1 MKQLLLALGLISSLC
16 PTLNFAAEAPPAAAA
31 TTPTASPAASPAD
44 GTPAA
49 PPAPAAAAATAAP
62 ATSAAAAKAQSKS
75 AAPGAPATP
84 AAAPQVLVVTSLGN
98 FTLELNA
105 ERAPLTVAHFLKYV
119 DQGQYSGTLFH
130 RVIAN
135 FVIQGGGFDGNY
147 KPKPA
152 PAKVVNESGNG
163 LTNQRGTV
171 GMARSQDPHG
181 SDAQF
186 YVNLYDNEALDPN
199 KTRWGYAVFGKVV
212 QGMEVVDKIG
222 NVATGARGPF
232 KEDAPLK
239 PVLIERIERVAS
251 P

>member
-1 MKQLLLALGLISSLC
+1 MKQLLLVLGLILGSCPALC
-16 PTLNFAAEAPPAAAA
+16 FAAEAPPAAAA
-31 TTPTASPAASPAD
+31 TPAATPAPSPAPSPAD
-44 GTPAA
+44 G
-49 PPAPAAAAATAAP
+49 AAATP
-62 ATSAAAAKAQSKS
+62 PAAAKAQTKT
-75 AAPGAPATP
+75 AAPTASTTP
-84 AAAPQVLVVTSLGN
+84 AASPQILVVTSLGS

-119 DQGQYSGTLFH
+119 DQGQYSGTIFH
-130 RVIAN
+130 RVVAN
-135 FVIQGGGFDGNY
+135 FVIQGGGFDSNY

-152 PAKVVNESGNG
+152 PVKVVNESGNG

-232 KEDAPLK
+232 KEDAPLQ
-239 PVLIERIERVAS
+239 PVVIERIERVAGH
-251 P
+251 